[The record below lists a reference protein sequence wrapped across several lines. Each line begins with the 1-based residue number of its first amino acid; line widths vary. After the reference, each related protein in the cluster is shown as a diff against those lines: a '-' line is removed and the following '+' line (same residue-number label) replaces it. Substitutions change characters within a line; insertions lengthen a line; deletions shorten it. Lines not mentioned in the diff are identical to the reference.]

1 MAATLVGG
9 AFLGGAFNVLLDR
22 LSSPE
27 VIKFFRGRKLDESLL
42 EKLELTLLELN
53 KVLNDAEEKQITNPK
68 VKAWL
73 DKLKDAVYDAED
85 LVDEIRTEAL
95 RSKVEAEYPRGNQSF
110 QDSLISTF
118 NGLFDR
124 GGMNSKL
131 EKMIGLLDHFV
142 KAKDVLGLREV
153 AGRNW
158 SQTRVPTTSL
168 VDESCVYGR
177 ENDKE
182 AIMKLLLSD
191 GESSNKID
199 VIPIVGMGGMGKTTL
214 AQLLYNDGRLD
225 GHFVKKA
232 WPKNNKTVEEEGY
245 ECFRELLSRS
255 FFQRSNGN
263 ASSYVMHDLV
273 HDLAQYVMGDFR
285 VRLEDGN
292 PHSITEKVRY
302 FSFDRSV
309 IDSFEKFKEIKEAKC
324 LRTFLPLNRK
334 YLFGGC
340 LSEKVVD
347 EILPELTRLR
357 LLSLSKYGIKELP
370 YSIGN
375 LIHLRFLD
383 LSHTKIRELPESVC
397 KLYNLETLLLFKCD
411 LLTTLPADLV
421 KLISLRRLDLRGT
434 NLKEMPMNISKLKD
448 LQQLTD
454 FVVGKCT
461 SINELGEFHC
471 LRGTISISGLQNVKS
486 GHDALEAKMS
496 EKKHLEKL
504 ALEWDSTTEDSQNA
518 RDVLGK
524 LEPHTNLK
532 HLEIKN
538 YGGTRFPTWL
548 GDQSFCNMVSLRL
561 ENCENCF
568 FLPPLGQM
576 PSLKELTIERMPGIT
591 SVGHEFYGESGS
603 LRKPFQ
609 SLETLRFEKMSE
621 WVDWCILDA
630 GEFSRLQ
637 KLEVIEC
644 PKLFGHLP
652 TNLPSLVDLSIKDCP
667 ELVSSLP
674 DTTSLRELSL
684 IECQGMQLEWQGM
697 PSVEKLYISS
707 FTSLK
712 EFGSEL
718 VTLKNLKELTVDK
731 CPSLLYFPLSEEMSH
746 CYTSLEILKVSKCDT
761 LKSLPLGLFPQLR
774 SLEIE
779 DCVNFETLLIPKG
792 IELNLTS
799 LSIHDCNN
807 MLSFPCG
814 GLPAPNL
821 SSLSL
826 LHCEKL
832 KALPEQ
838 MHTLLP
844 SLWDL
849 MLHNCPEI
857 ESFPEGGLPSKLG
870 YLFINY
876 CKKLVGGRRDWGLQT
891 LPSFRTLY
899 LYGESEDAL
908 ESFPEEGLL
917 PSTLK
922 LLSLRNMPNLESLNK
937 RGLQHLGSLE
947 SMHIWNCPQLQSL
960 PEEGLPTSLVRL
972 SIGYCPLLKPR
983 CRREEGEDWHKISHI
998 TVIKIDGEVIG
1009 E

>member
-27 VIKFFRGRKLDESLL
+27 LIKFFRGRKLDESLL
-42 EKLELTLLELN
+42 KKLELTLLELN
-53 KVLNDAEEKQITNPK
+53 KVLNDAEEKQITDRA

-73 DKLKDAVYDAED
+73 DELKDAVYHAED
-85 LVDEIRTEAL
+85 LVDEIHTEAL
-95 RSKVEAEYPRGNQSF
+95 RSKVEAEYPRGKQSLR
-110 QDSLISTF
+110 DSLISTF
-118 NGLFDR
+118 TGLFDR

-131 EKMIGLLDHFV
+131 EKMIGMLDHFV

-182 AIMKLLLSD
+182 AIMKLL
-191 GESSNKID
+191 
-199 VIPIVGMGGMGKTTL
+199 
-214 AQLLYNDGRLD
+214 
-225 GHFVKKA
+225 
-232 WPKNNKTVEEEGY
+232 
-245 ECFRELLSRS
+245 
-255 FFQRSNGN
+255 
-263 ASSYVMHDLV
+263 
-273 HDLAQYVMGDFR
+273 
-285 VRLEDGN
+285 EDGN
-292 PHSITEKVRY
+292 PHSIAKKVRY
-302 FSFDRSV
+302 FSFARSGGF
-309 IDSFEKFKEIKEAKC
+309 DSFEKFKEIKEAKC
-324 LRTFLPLNRK
+324 LRTFLPLNHR
-334 YLFGGC
+334 YHRGC
-340 LSEKVVD
+340 LSKKVVD
-347 EILPELTRLR
+347 EILPGLIRLR
-357 LLSLSKYGIKELP
+357 LLSLSEYAIKELP

-383 LSHTKIRELPESVC
+383 LSRTKIKELPESVC
-397 KLYNLETLLLFKCD
+397 KLYNLETLLLFECD

-434 NLKEMPMNISKLKD
+434 NLKEMPMNMSRLKD

-461 SINELGEFHC
+461 SINELGEFHY
-471 LRGTISISGLQNVKS
+471 LLGTISISGLQNVKS
-486 GHDALEAKMS
+486 SHDALEAKMS

-504 ALEWDSTTEDSQNA
+504 VLKWDKTTEDSQNT

-548 GDQSFCNMVSLRL
+548 GDQSFCNMVSLCL

-576 PSLKELTIERMPGIT
+576 PSLKELAIERMPGIT

-603 LRKPFQ
+603 SRKPFQ
-609 SLETLRFEKMSE
+609 SLETLRFEKMSG

-630 GEFSRLQ
+630 GEFLGFKR
-637 KLEVIEC
+637 
-644 PKLFGHLP
+644 
-652 TNLPSLVDLSIKDCP
+652 LSIKDCP

-674 DTTSLRELSL
+674 DTTLRYLSL
-684 IECQGMQLEWQGM
+684 IKCQGIQLEWQKV
-697 PSVEKLYISS
+697 PWVEILYISS
-707 FTSLK
+707 FTGLK

-718 VTLKNLKELTVDK
+718 VTLKNLKELFVDK
-731 CPSLLYFPLSEEMSH
+731 CPSLLYFPLSEEMNH
-746 CYTSLEILKVSKCDT
+746 CYTSLEILEVKKCDS
-761 LKSLPLGLFPQLR
+761 LKSLPLGLFPQLQ
-774 SLEIE
+774 SLKIKN
-779 DCVNFETLLIPKG
+779 CLNFETLLIPDG

-799 LSIHDCNN
+799 LSIVGCNN

-814 GLPAPNL
+814 GLHAPNL

-826 LHCEKL
+826 RSCEKL

-844 SLWDL
+844 SLGYL
-849 MLHNCPEI
+849 KLRNCPEI
-857 ESFPEGGLPSKLG
+857 ESFPEGGLPSKLD
-870 YLFINY
+870 YLYISN
-876 CKKLVGGRRDWGLQT
+876 CKKLVGSRRDWGLQT
-891 LPSFRTLY
+891 LPSLKILY
-899 LYGESEDAL
+899 LYSESEDAL

-922 LLSLRNMPNLESLNK
+922 LLGLGSMPNLKSLNK
-937 RGLQHLGSLE
+937 RGLQHLGSLGC
-947 SMHIWNCPQLQSL
+947 MFICNCPQLQSL
-960 PEEGLPTSLVRL
+960 PEEGLPTSLFQL
-972 SIGYCPLLKPR
+972 FITDCPLLKPR
-983 CRREEGEDWHKISHI
+983 CRMEEGEDWHKIAHI
-998 TVIKIDGEVIG
+998 PRIDIDGEVIDR

>member
-9 AFLGGAFNVLLDR
+9 ALLGCAFKVLLDR

-27 VIKFFRGRKLDESLL
+27 LIKFFRGRKLHQSLL
-42 EKLELTLLELN
+42 KKLKLTLLELN
-53 KVLNDAEEKQITNPK
+53 KVLNDAEEKQITVRA

-73 DKLKDAVYDAED
+73 DELKDAVYHAED
-85 LVDEIRTEAL
+85 LVDEIATEAL
-95 RSKVEAEYPRGNQSF
+95 RSKVEAEYPRGKQSL

-118 NGLFDR
+118 TGLFDR

-131 EKMIGLLDHFV
+131 EKMIGMLDHFV

-191 GESSNKID
+191 GENFC
-199 VIPIVGMGGMGKTTL
+199 
-214 AQLLYNDGRLD
+214 N
-225 GHFVKKA
+225 
-232 WPKNNKTVEEEGY
+232 
-245 ECFRELLSRS
+245 
-255 FFQRSNGN
+255 
-263 ASSYVMHDLV
+263 
-273 HDLAQYVMGDFR
+273 
-285 VRLEDGN
+285 RLEDGN
-292 PHSITEKVRY
+292 LHDIAEKVRY
-302 FSFDRSV
+302 FSFSRSGFG
-309 IDSFEKFKEIKEAKC
+309 SFAKFKGIREAKC
-324 LRTFLPLNRK
+324 LRTFLPLKHNYHRP
-334 YLFGGC
+334 GC

-347 EILPELTRLR
+347 EILPGLTRLR
-357 LLSLSKYGIKELP
+357 LLSLSEYVIKELP

-383 LSHTKIRELPESVC
+383 LSHTKISELPESVC
-397 KLYNLETLLLFKCD
+397 KLYNLETLLLFKCV
-411 LLTTLPADLV
+411 LLTTLPANLA
-421 KLISLRRLDLRGT
+421 KLISVRRLDLRGT
-434 NLKEMPMNISKLKD
+434 NLKEMPMNMSRLKD
-448 LQQLTD
+448 LQQLTN

-461 SINELGEFHC
+461 SINELGELHC

-496 EKKHLEKL
+496 EKKQLEKL

-518 RDVLGK
+518 RDVLEK

-591 SVGHEFYGESGS
+591 SVSREFYGESGS
-603 LRKPFQ
+603 LRKSFQ
-609 SLETLRFEKMSE
+609 SLETLRFEKMLG

-637 KLEVIEC
+637 RLEVIEC
-644 PKLFGHLP
+644 PKLFRHLP
-652 TNLPSLVDLSIKDCP
+652 TNLPSLVYLRIKDCP

-674 DTTSLRELSL
+674 DTTSLRGLSL
-684 IECQGMQLEWQGM
+684 IECQGMQLEGQGM
-697 PSVEKLYISS
+697 PSVEQLYISS
-707 FTSLK
+707 FPSLK

-718 VTLKNLKELTVDK
+718 VTLKNLKVLTVDK
-731 CPSLLYFPLSEEMSH
+731 CPSLSYFPLSKEMSH
-746 CYTSLEILKVSKCDT
+746 CYTSLEVLEVRKCDS
-761 LKSLPLGLFPQLR
+761 LKSLPLGLFPQLQF
-774 SLEIE
+774 LDIVG
-779 DCVNFETLLIPKG
+779 CLNFETLLIPGG

-799 LSIHDCNN
+799 LSIYDCNN
-807 MLSFPCG
+807 MLSFPSG

-826 LHCEKL
+826 RRCEKL

-844 SLWDL
+844 SLGNLKLRD
-849 MLHNCPEI
+849 CPEI
-857 ESFPEGGLPSKLG
+857 ESFSEGGLPSKLG
-870 YLFINY
+870 YLDIRD
-876 CKKLVGGRRDWGLQT
+876 CTKLVGGRRDWGLQT
-891 LPSFRTLY
+891 LPSLGTLY

-922 LLSLRNMPNLESLNK
+922 FLCFGYMPNLKSLNK

-947 SMHIWNCPQLQSL
+947 TMHIWNCPQLQSL
-960 PEEGLPTSLVRL
+960 PEEGLPTSLIRL
-972 SIGYCPLLKPR
+972 SISNCPLLKPR
-983 CRREEGEDWHKISHI
+983 CRREEGGDWHKIAHI
-998 TVIKIDGEVIG
+998 PVIKIDGEVIG